1 MKPEHAERMNELAR
15 MSPEER
21 QDALASEIFG
31 PGFGALLPAIPT
43 PQPIGEGE

>member
-21 QDALASEIFG
+21 TDALAREIFG
-31 PGFGALLPAIPT
+31 EGFQALFPAIPT